1 MRDKK
6 AFLSVQCKEIKEHY
20 RMGMTR
26 DHLKNIRHI
35 KGIFYAKMGSI
46 MDRNFKDLIQAEDI
60 KKR

>member
-26 DHLKNIRHI
+26 DHLKNRDI
-35 KGIFYAKMGSI
+35 KGTFYAKMGSL
-46 MDRNFKDLIQAEDI
+46 MDRNGKDLIQAEDI